1 MPSGRPWHVAPPARA
16 RQLLP
21 ARPANT
27 PAPVHALSPT
37 RRVLGVDGL
46 RGPALSPP
54 PPSQTAA
61 CASPHGGPA
70 GRGRDRQ
77 RTREAPWGDHF
88 PGPAGRAGGL
98 PTHGLTRA
106 PRGRHRTRHTAPG
119 RVTEV
124 LASEAPRE
132 GGSSRWPPPRGP
144 PGPRVSATA
153 QSRMRPSAGS
163 TWGVGQV
170 HGRQQAGH
178 SGRPWPPQ
186 PGARRPDTQT
196 GDAQPAAARAGVP
209 SGHHVRLVLAP
220 GLPHWRKHAQ
230 ASGCPKFCDPV
241 SFRSL
246 TINTRGASHW
256 TSCPLSL
263 WVHRR
268 AQSTEPRSRP
278 CSGVPRERVLVP
290 RGTEAPDVGQVP
302 PSHLDHVDGY

>member
-16 RQLLP
+16 GQLLP

-37 RRVLGVDGL
+37 RRVLGS
-46 RGPALSPP
+46 RRAAGPALSPP

-70 GRGRDRQ
+70 GRGRDGQ

-106 PRGRHRTRHTAPG
+106 PRGRHGTRHTAPG

-153 QSRMRPSAGS
+153 QSRMRPSASS
-163 TWGVGQV
+163 TWGGGAGPRPAAGGAQRAPVASTAG
-170 HGRQQAGH
+170 GSQAGH
-178 SGRPWPPQ
+178 PDRGRPASSGTSRCAERPPCPAG
-186 PGARRPDTQT
+186 PGARP
-196 GDAQPAAARAGVP
+196 PA
-209 SGHHVRLVLAP
+209 LAETRP
-220 GLPHWRKHAQ
+220 GLR
-230 ASGCPKFCDPV
+230 
-241 SFRSL
+241 
-246 TINTRGASHW
+246 
-256 TSCPLSL
+256 
-263 WVHRR
+263 
-268 AQSTEPRSRP
+268 
-278 CSGVPRERVLVP
+278 VPQVL
-290 RGTEAPDVGQVP
+290 
-302 PSHLDHVDGY
+302 

>member
-1 MPSGRPWHVAPPARA
+1 MMPSGRPWHVAPPARA

-119 RVTEV
+119 WVTEV

-153 QSRMRPSAGS
+153 QSRMRPSASSTWEGWGRSTAGSRRGTAGTRGLHSRGLAGRTPRQGTPSQQRHEQVCRAATMSGWSWRPASRTGGNTPRPQGAPSSVTLFPSGLRLLTHGVPHTGRAAPSVSGS
-163 TWGVGQV
+163 TGGP
-170 HGRQQAGH
+170 RAP
-178 SGRPWPPQ
+178 S
-186 PGARRPDTQT
+186 PG
-196 GDAQPAAARAGVP
+196 PAPALGSLGSACW
-209 SGHHVRLVLAP
+209 SP
-220 GLPHWRKHAQ
+220 G
-230 ASGCPKFCDPV
+230 
-241 SFRSL
+241 
-246 TINTRGASHW
+246 
-256 TSCPLSL
+256 
-263 WVHRR
+263 
-268 AQSTEPRSRP
+268 E
-278 CSGVPRERVLVP
+278 
-290 RGTEAPDVGQVP
+290 
-302 PSHLDHVDGY
+302 